1 MAHLCAAPLSPQA
14 LIFDHFVEQKFVFIL
29 QQDKKAIFS
38 GLKLMGNKGC
48 PACFNG

>member
-1 MAHLCAAPLSPQA
+1 VAHLGAAPLSPQA

-29 QQDKKAIFS
+29 EQGKKANFW
-38 GLKLMGNKGC
+38 GLKLMGNKGW